1 MIRPLALLLAAFAIL
16 AQPARADDYPTRPV
30 RLIVGFAAGSS
41 GDVIARIVAH
51 KLSELLNQNVIVEDK
66 PGASSMVATDY
77 VARSAKDGYTL
88 MFATIATTINM
99 TLMAGKAPNVEK
111 DMTPVALV
119 GAIPNI
125 LVVTPELGVSDVKGL
140 IALAKQKPDELL
152 YGASGLGTVSLG
164 NSSAVKTGQTA
175 IAVGNAGGTGSLT
188 STVGKVTA
196 VGRTITVNDDQ
207 GGTVQLSGL
216 IGTDAALEPGDSGG
230 PLLNGDGR
238 VVGMN
243 TAASVRFTFRQGRSG
258 GYAIPINRAAAIAKQ
273 IEAGR
278 RSATVHVGPTAFLG
292 VALAPP
298 SSTGNPI
305 AGGLVGGVLSGSP
318 ADRVGL
324 VPGDVITS
332 LDEHAARSPLA
343 LVNLLLRKRPGDKV
357 AVVWIDRAGSRR
369 SATATLANGPPQ

>member
-152 YGASGLGTVSLG
+152 YGASGLGSGPHLATELFKQMAG
-164 NSSAVKTGQTA
+164 VKMTGVLYPGSGQTA
-175 IAVGNAGGTGSLT
+175 VDLIAGRIQVMFAPAP
-188 STVGKVTA
+188 TV
-196 VGRTITVNDDQ
+196 
-207 GGTVQLSGL
+207 LGL
-216 IGTDAALEPGDSGG
+216 IK
-230 PLLNGDGR
+230 DGR
-238 VVGMN
+238 VKALATTEAKRSNVAPDLPTIAEAGLPGY
-243 TAASVRFTFRQGRSG
+243 AAGLWFGILGPGGLPQPVIDTLSKATNAALKDPQVLHELQRQGLN
-258 GYAIPINRAAAIAKQ
+258 A
-273 IEAGR
+273 
-278 RSATVHVGPTAFLG
+278 
-292 VALAPP
+292 
-298 SSTGNPI
+298 
-305 AGGLVGGVLSGSP
+305 AGGSQADFAHFIASETERWARVIKSMDATKNAKAP
-318 ADRVGL
+318 AK
-324 VPGDVITS
+324 P
-332 LDEHAARSPLA
+332 
-343 LVNLLLRKRPGDKV
+343 
-357 AVVWIDRAGSRR
+357 
-369 SATATLANGPPQ
+369 